1 MQALWRTLRNTND
14 QIAHVAFRVLGK
26 FGGGNRKMMI
36 EAQALE
42 YKDTDD
48 SDGPKFTI
56 YFPEHKGKNKEI
68 FNGHFFS
75 ENSHFPKITEQK
87 NRTFNF

>member
-1 MQALWRTLRNTND
+1 MQPVRAELMQALWRTLRNTND

-48 SDGPKFTI
+48 SDGPKVTI
-56 YFPEHKGKNKEI
+56 YFPEHKACVPRN
-68 FNGHFFS
+68 
-75 ENSHFPKITEQK
+75 
-87 NRTFNF
+87 